1 MKQNGRALESMIK
14 RLILFTA
21 VLILL
26 IFNAN
31 LIYDFLMRL
40 IAICYPFIFGAGLA
54 FIFNIV
60 SNGLMKYAG
69 LWFHI
74 KDTTGP
80 RAIANI
86 LAIIFV
92 FSIIFGFVFLLSPQL
107 LDSIQSIVEQMP
119 NALNHFYAWLLDVTR
134 PIESIRCWI
143 CVLL

>member
-40 IAICYPFIFGAGLA
+40 IAICHPFIFGAGLA

-60 SNGLMKYAG
+60 SNGLMK
-69 LWFHI
+69 
-74 KDTTGP
+74 
-80 RAIANI
+80 
-86 LAIIFV
+86 
-92 FSIIFGFVFLLSPQL
+92 
-107 LDSIQSIVEQMP
+107 
-119 NALNHFYAWLLDVTR
+119 
-134 PIESIRCWI
+134 
-143 CVLL
+143 